1 LQAIL
6 RKNSLNC
13 AGTLLVLDQP
23 KIMGILNATPDSFY
37 TESRIIEINLAVESA
52 GKMLENGANIIDIG
66 GQSTR
71 PGAETVSS
79 DLEANRVLPII
90 EAIHNAFPSAIL
102 SVDTFYASVARD
114 AAKLGAG
121 IINDVSGGDDP
132 EMFELVGELGLP
144 YVLMHRPGSAKE
156 MQKLAVYE
164 DVILDIGDYFSKKIA
179 ALQSFQVKDI
189 LIDPGFGFGKTL
201 VQNYKLLAGLNQFK
215 IFELPLF
222 SLKQASKSWITWI
235 NDSKGITKSLVFEN
249 LGNSFLSYD
258 QNGNFIKTINIG
270 DLIDSKLRIIEIIP
284 STGLLIK
291 YDPSIPIIY
300 LGFGLLMITTSLSY
314 LPYTQIW
321 IYNDNKNS
329 WIGCSTNRGKI
340 QVEIEFENLIRYLE
354 NIISQ
359 NTFKDQP

>member
-1 LQAIL
+1 
-6 RKNSLNC
+6 
-13 AGTLLVLDQP
+13 
-23 KIMGILNATPDSFY
+23 MGILNATPDSFY
-37 TESRIIEINLAVESA
+37 TESRIIDINLAVESA

-71 PGAETVSS
+71 PGAETLSS

-215 IFELPLF
+215 IFELPLMIGVSRKKMIQQVIQKDAQS
-222 SLKQASKSWITWI
+222 SLNGTTAVHMAALLSGAKVLRVHDVKEAKECIDI
-235 NDSKGITKSLVFEN
+235 
-249 LGNSFLSYD
+249 FLA
-258 QNGNFIKTINIG
+258 
-270 DLIDSKLRIIEIIP
+270 IE
-284 STGLLIK
+284 L
-291 YDPSIPIIY
+291 
-300 LGFGLLMITTSLSY
+300 
-314 LPYTQIW
+314 QI
-321 IYNDNKNS
+321 S
-329 WIGCSTNRGKI
+329 
-340 QVEIEFENLIRYLE
+340 
-354 NIISQ
+354 
-359 NTFKDQP
+359 

>member
-37 TESRIIEINLAVESA
+37 TESRIIDINLAVESA

-215 IFELPLF
+215 IFELPLMIGVSRKKMIQQVIQKDAQS
-222 SLKQASKSWITWI
+222 SLNGTTAVHMAALLSGAKVLRVHDVKEAKECIDI
-235 NDSKGITKSLVFEN
+235 
-249 LGNSFLSYD
+249 FLA
-258 QNGNFIKTINIG
+258 
-270 DLIDSKLRIIEIIP
+270 IE
-284 STGLLIK
+284 L
-291 YDPSIPIIY
+291 
-300 LGFGLLMITTSLSY
+300 
-314 LPYTQIW
+314 QI
-321 IYNDNKNS
+321 S
-329 WIGCSTNRGKI
+329 
-340 QVEIEFENLIRYLE
+340 
-354 NIISQ
+354 
-359 NTFKDQP
+359 

>member
-37 TESRIIEINLAVESA
+37 TESRIIDINLAVESA

-71 PGAETVSS
+71 PGAETLSS

-90 EAIHNAFPSAIL
+90 EAIHNAFPTAIL

-215 IFELPLF
+215 IFELPLMIGVSRKKMIQQVIQKDAQS
-222 SLKQASKSWITWI
+222 SLNGTTAVHMAALLSGAKVLRVHDVKEAKECIDI
-235 NDSKGITKSLVFEN
+235 
-249 LGNSFLSYD
+249 FLA
-258 QNGNFIKTINIG
+258 
-270 DLIDSKLRIIEIIP
+270 IE
-284 STGLLIK
+284 L
-291 YDPSIPIIY
+291 
-300 LGFGLLMITTSLSY
+300 
-314 LPYTQIW
+314 QI
-321 IYNDNKNS
+321 S
-329 WIGCSTNRGKI
+329 
-340 QVEIEFENLIRYLE
+340 
-354 NIISQ
+354 
-359 NTFKDQP
+359 

>member
-37 TESRIIEINLAVESA
+37 TESRIIDINLAVESA

-71 PGAETVSS
+71 PGAETLSS

-215 IFELPLF
+215 IFELPLMIGVSRKKMIQQVIQKDAQS
-222 SLKQASKSWITWI
+222 SLNGTTAVHMAALLSGAKVLRVHDVKEAKECIDI
-235 NDSKGITKSLVFEN
+235 
-249 LGNSFLSYD
+249 FLA
-258 QNGNFIKTINIG
+258 
-270 DLIDSKLRIIEIIP
+270 IE
-284 STGLLIK
+284 L
-291 YDPSIPIIY
+291 
-300 LGFGLLMITTSLSY
+300 
-314 LPYTQIW
+314 QI
-321 IYNDNKNS
+321 S
-329 WIGCSTNRGKI
+329 
-340 QVEIEFENLIRYLE
+340 
-354 NIISQ
+354 
-359 NTFKDQP
+359 

>member
-1 LQAIL
+1 
-6 RKNSLNC
+6 
-13 AGTLLVLDQP
+13 
-23 KIMGILNATPDSFY
+23 
-37 TESRIIEINLAVESA
+37 
-52 GKMLENGANIIDIG
+52 
-66 GQSTR
+66 
-71 PGAETVSS
+71 
-79 DLEANRVLPII
+79 
-90 EAIHNAFPSAIL
+90 
-102 SVDTFYASVARD
+102 
-114 AAKLGAG
+114 
-121 IINDVSGGDDP
+121 
-132 EMFELVGELGLP
+132 
-144 YVLMHRPGSAKE
+144 
-156 MQKLAVYE
+156 
-164 DVILDIGDYFSKKIA
+164 
-179 ALQSFQVKDI
+179 
-189 LIDPGFGFGKTL
+189 
-201 VQNYKLLAGLNQFK
+201 
-215 IFELPLF
+215 
-222 SLKQASKSWITWI
+222 
-235 NDSKGITKSLVFEN
+235 VFEN

>member
-1 LQAIL
+1 MQAIL

-37 TESRIIEINLAVESA
+37 TESRIIDINLAVESA
-52 GKMLENGANIIDIG
+52 GKMLESGANIIDIG

-79 DLEANRVLPII
+79 ELEANRVLPII
-90 EAIHNAFPSAIL
+90 EAIHKAFPQAIL
-102 SVDTFYASVARD
+102 SVDTFYASVARA

-132 EMFELVGELGLP
+132 EMFKLAGELGLP
-144 YVLMHRPGSAKE
+144 YVLMHRTGSAKE

-164 DVILDIGDYFSKKIA
+164 EVVLDIGDYFSKKIA

-215 IFELPLF
+215 IFELPLMVGVSRKKMIQQVIQKDAQS
-222 SLKQASKSWITWI
+222 SLNGTTAVHMAT
-235 NDSKGITKSLVFEN
+235 L
-249 LGNSFLSYD
+249 LSGAKVLRVHD
-258 QNGNFIKTINIG
+258 VKEAKEC
-270 DLIDSKLRIIEIIP
+270 ID
-284 STGLLIK
+284 
-291 YDPSIPIIY
+291 IY
-300 LGFGLLMITTSLSY
+300 LAIEL
-314 LPYTQIW
+314 QI
-321 IYNDNKNS
+321 S
-329 WIGCSTNRGKI
+329 
-340 QVEIEFENLIRYLE
+340 
-354 NIISQ
+354 
-359 NTFKDQP
+359 

>member
-1 LQAIL
+1 MQAIL

-37 TESRIIEINLAVESA
+37 TESRIIDINLAVESA

-215 IFELPLF
+215 IFELPLMIGVSRKKMIQQVIQKDAQS
-222 SLKQASKSWITWI
+222 SLNGTTAVHMAALLSGAKVLRVHDVKEAKECIDI
-235 NDSKGITKSLVFEN
+235 
-249 LGNSFLSYD
+249 FLA
-258 QNGNFIKTINIG
+258 
-270 DLIDSKLRIIEIIP
+270 IE
-284 STGLLIK
+284 L
-291 YDPSIPIIY
+291 
-300 LGFGLLMITTSLSY
+300 
-314 LPYTQIW
+314 QI
-321 IYNDNKNS
+321 S
-329 WIGCSTNRGKI
+329 
-340 QVEIEFENLIRYLE
+340 
-354 NIISQ
+354 
-359 NTFKDQP
+359 

>member
-1 LQAIL
+1 MQAIL

-37 TESRIIEINLAVESA
+37 TESRIIDINLAVESA

-71 PGAETVSS
+71 PGAETLSS

-215 IFELPLF
+215 IFELPLMIGVSRKKMIQQVIQKDAQS
-222 SLKQASKSWITWI
+222 SLNGTTAVHMAALLSGAKVLRVHDVKEAKECIDI
-235 NDSKGITKSLVFEN
+235 
-249 LGNSFLSYD
+249 FLA
-258 QNGNFIKTINIG
+258 
-270 DLIDSKLRIIEIIP
+270 IE
-284 STGLLIK
+284 L
-291 YDPSIPIIY
+291 
-300 LGFGLLMITTSLSY
+300 
-314 LPYTQIW
+314 QI
-321 IYNDNKNS
+321 S
-329 WIGCSTNRGKI
+329 
-340 QVEIEFENLIRYLE
+340 
-354 NIISQ
+354 
-359 NTFKDQP
+359 